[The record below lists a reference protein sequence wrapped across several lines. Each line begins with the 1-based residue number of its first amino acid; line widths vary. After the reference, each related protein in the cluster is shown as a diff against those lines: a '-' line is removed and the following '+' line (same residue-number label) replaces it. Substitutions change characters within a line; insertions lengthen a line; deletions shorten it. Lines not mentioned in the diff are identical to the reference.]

1 MHYAVILGVLP
12 NWERNKHSNLLV
24 FNRQNIFEKIV
35 IFLSTLIFIY
45 FAQSF
50 TDARKLYS
58 IAAAIHAWVEFPI
71 LLLSFAIPAEENH
84 NLISNQ

>member
-84 NLISNQ
+84 DLVGN